1 MCYYWTISKNLLL
14 NWEWAVLGIWDKMV
28 MKCLPKYGWIY
39 DHKGA
44 LSTTNWHLPRA
55 LPVTEQQQPGH
66 LPSASA
72 SEEMEPCAPAA
83 VDPQYPLGKFRVE
96 WGTLC
101 SRESGGTGLWIVG
114 YFQEQIL
121 WPQSLHCYFWTV
133 VLKKTLESL
142 LDCKEIQPIHP
153 KGKQSWTFIGGT
165 DAEM

>member
-55 LPVTEQQQPGH
+55 LPMIEKTRAFAICLCGDWT
-66 LPSASA
+66 L
-72 SEEMEPCAPAA
+72 CCWA
-83 VDPQYPLGKFRVE
+83 VDLQYPLREFRVE

-153 KGKQSWTFIGGT
+153 KGDQSWVFIGRT